1 MVSEHASPLAVVGA
15 VDAGG
20 QNVHVAA
27 LATALAAQGH
37 AVTVHTRRDDA
48 TLPPQVLL
56 ASGVTVDHVP
66 AGPASVISKDDLLPY
81 MDEFADGLR
90 ARWSN
95 ELPDIVHAH
104 FWMSGRAALRAADP
118 LDVPVVQT
126 FHALGAVKRRYQ
138 GVRDTSPG
146 ERLAAERAII
156 ARVDHIIATCRD
168 EVCELTRLGGDVGRM
183 TVVPCGVDLTSFN
196 PVGPRAA
203 RKSGW
208 HRLLTVGRLVERKGI
223 ADIVVA
229 LTALPRTELLVAGG
243 PPAEAL
249 GDDAEAQRLLS
260 LAAELGVAGRVRL
273 LGRQERAAVPAL
285 LRSADVVVAT
295 PWYEPFGMVAL
306 EAMACGV
313 PVVASAVGGFVDSV
327 VDGVTGVLVPPKDPT
342 RLAETIRELLDDP
355 ARRATLGEA
364 GVQRAQRR
372 YGWPRIAAAT
382 AHVYRRQTTPGSR
395 RAMSGQAAR

>member
-1 MVSEHASPLAVVGA
+1 
-15 VDAGG
+15 
-20 QNVHVAA
+20 
-27 LATALAAQGH
+27 
-37 AVTVHTRRDDA
+37 
-48 TLPPQVLL
+48 
-56 ASGVTVDHVP
+56 
-66 AGPASVISKDDLLPY
+66 
-81 MDEFADGLR
+81 
-90 ARWSN
+90 
-95 ELPDIVHAH
+95 
-104 FWMSGRAALRAADP
+104 MSARAALRAADP

-146 ERLAAERAII
+146 ERLAAERSII
-156 ARVDHIIATCRD
+156 ARADHIIATCRD

-183 TVVPCGVDLTSFN
+183 TVVPCGVDLRSFN
-196 PVGPRAA
+196 PVGPRTA

-249 GDDAEAQRLLS
+249 GDDPEAQRLLA

-327 VDGVTGVLVPPKDPT
+327 VDGVTGVLVPPQDPT
-342 RLAETIRELLDDP
+342 RLAETIRGLLDDP

-382 AHVYRRQTTPGSR
+382 AHVYRRQTTPGWR